1 MHYVKIFR
9 NGGCLMANDVI
20 FKTKAFGGYNKEEV
34 MTYIN
39 RLISEKEELESKCK
53 ELTEVNNNL
62 KVEVEEKK
70 EKLEK
75 LEEEVVSFSEKSND
89 MVKKVEDLKEK
100 ITSAESEKEK
110 QAIEILKLNNELN
123 EIKNKSVLSEED
135 AEILKAENFK
145 LKTECEK
152 LKAMEQ
158 QVGAAMLDA
167 RLRSD
172 ELVKEAEEKA
182 ELVRKDVYDA
192 IGDTA
197 LKIDELSGGIAEIA
211 SSFTKAVGEMEMRI
225 NVLTGNM
232 SKTAQALISNTLET
246 PVRIQSS
253 VTTEQSEIY
262 DDVVND
268 IEMSLIEA
276 EQELENMK
284 ESFSNND
291 QEHKAKIKIKAKPV
305 SDE

>member
-1 MHYVKIFR
+1 
-9 NGGCLMANDVI
+9 MANDVI

-39 RLISEKEELESKCK
+39 RLISEKEELESKLK
-53 ELTEVNNNL
+53 ELTELNNNL
-62 KVEVEEKK
+62 KTEVEEQKNETNTLEQENLK
-70 EKLEK
+70 LVEKVDFTAKTVEQLK
-75 LEEEVVSFSEKSND
+75 GEVAA
-89 MVKKVEDLKEK
+89 
-100 ITSAESEKEK
+100 AESEKEK
-110 QAIEILKLNNELN
+110 QAIEILKLTNELN

-135 AEILKAENFK
+135 AEILKTENLK

-211 SSFTKAVGEMEMRI
+211 SSFTNAVGEMEMRI
-225 NVLTGNM
+225 NVLTCNM
-232 SKTAQALISNTLET
+232 SKTAQALISNTLEM
-246 PVRIQSS
+246 PVRIQNS
-253 VTTEQSEIY
+253 VTTEQSGIY